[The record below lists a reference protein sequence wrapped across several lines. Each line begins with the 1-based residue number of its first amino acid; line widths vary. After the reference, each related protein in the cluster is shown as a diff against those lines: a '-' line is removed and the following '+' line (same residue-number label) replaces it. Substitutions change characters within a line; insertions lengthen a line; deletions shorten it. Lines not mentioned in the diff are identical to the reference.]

1 MENLNAVPASKHI
14 NVMILQA
21 TALGDLR
28 ALTDSEHDAEISK
41 ATEHTELDVLLAGN
55 NYEPRAR

>member
-1 MENLNAVPASKHI
+1 
-14 NVMILQA
+14 MILQA
-21 TALGDLR
+21 TSLGDLR

-41 ATEHTELDVLLAGN
+41 ATVHTELDVLLAGN